1 LRDYCSV
8 ATDDQPTLR
17 DLSLKLNVS
26 MVTLVKGL
34 MSLGVMKTA
43 TQPLTR
49 EEVDI
54 LTKLVRSAPDD

>member
-1 LRDYCSV
+1 V
-8 ATDDQPTLR
+8 TDDQPTLR

-34 MSLGVMKTA
+34 MNLGVMKTA

-49 EEVDI
+49 EEVDF
-54 LTKLVRSAPDD
+54 LTKRVRSAPDD

>member
-1 LRDYCSV
+1 LRDYCPV
-8 ATDDQPTLR
+8 VTDDQPTLR

-34 MSLGVMKTA
+34 MNLGVMKTA

-49 EEVDI
+49 EEVDF